1 VVVALEV
8 IEDCG
13 WPHVMIDNVAA
24 SRDAVR
30 HLVSLGHRRIA
41 HVSGPV
47 PEIMSLRRR
56 EGYRLAMAEADLAV
70 PSGLRAGRRLF
81 AAIGGGGL
89 PRPVFDC
96 AEPPTA
102 VFAANDE
109 MAFGLINEL
118 RVMGLAVP
126 DDVSVVGFDDLFL
139 AAAFHPP
146 LTTVSQPRAD
156 IGRQAMTLL
165 LEVLDGKPAAK
176 LVEMP
181 TQLKIRG
188 STARVAARHHQM
200 KGTAA

>member
-1 VVVALEV
+1 
-8 IEDCG
+8 
-13 WPHVMIDNVAA
+13 MIDNVAA
-24 SRDAVR
+24 ARDAVR

-47 PEIMSLRRR
+47 PEIMSVRRR
-56 EGYRLAMAEADLAV
+56 EGYRIAMAQADLPV

-89 PRPVFDC
+89 PRPVFL

-165 LEVLDGKPAAK
+165 LQVLDGNPAAK

-188 STARVAARHHQM
+188 STARAPARKNQM